1 MLQEQRGLFGA
12 LVIVPKDQG
21 PFDHLR
27 DQVAVLSDWTDEDPS
42 SVMHTLKLGSEWYSL
57 QKGSSQSI
65 LGAARL
71 GLSWQ
76 F

>member
-1 MLQEQRGLFGA
+1 
-12 LVIVPKDQG
+12 
-21 PFDHLR
+21 
-27 DQVAVLSDWTDEDPS
+27 VLSDWTDEDPS